1 MSEASQPSLPSI
13 FISFSNRC
21 VAYPSPP
28 PVLLLSQ
35 PFSFIVSLTVK
46 FRVRV
51 KVRLMMKCSLS
62 HLLSVSKLPR
72 ITNASAEGRGSNFD
86 LKTAVSVRPLSPRS
100 IWDSVLD
107 LDEIIWISINTSK
120 CFSSFISKKVSS
132 LLLYVS
138 CRHSLVNIMF
148 SLGCTTELSYLG
160 AFSTHAWSHVFAYF
174 IANLWA
180 SSNFPSSQRKSSNWC
195 IFDKNWRNNTLRVCT
210 LKMT

>member
-1 MSEASQPSLPSI
+1 MRGLPFTS
-13 FISFSNRC
+13 
-21 VAYPSPP
+21 

-46 FRVRV
+46 FRVCV

-86 LKTAVSVRPLSPRS
+86 LKTAVSVLPLSPRS

-107 LDEIIWISINTSK
+107 LGEIIWISINTSK
-120 CFSSFISKKVSS
+120 CFSSFSKKVSS

-138 CRHSLVNIMF
+138 CRHSLVNVVF

-160 AFSTHAWSHVFAYF
+160 AWSHVFAYF

-195 IFDKNWRNNTLRVCT
+195 IFDK
-210 LKMT
+210 